1 MRLALLKAYAAL
13 CATVLFWGLSFT
25 VTKVALQG
33 FSPPAV
39 AFLRFTLAALLLLPA
54 ALATNALRMPLVRHA
69 RVFGIAILFPG
80 CYFALETWALRL
92 TSATSASLIAAA
104 VPMAVLALASILGR
118 RPPTAIQALGVAS
131 SLAGVGL
138 LVGVSAGPANA
149 GDVLMAGAVGCAA
162 AYMVAASRLEGVSPL
177 GLTAMQMLWG
187 ALFFLPFFAADTPSW
202 SEIPGQSL
210 AAVVALSLF
219 ATVGAFL
226 AYNYALTKVSA
237 TTASMC
243 INAVPLVGVAGAHL
257 GLGESISAMQAL
269 GGAVI
274 LASVW
279 ATAPRGEKG

>member
-1 MRLALLKAYAAL
+1 MRYALLKAYAAL
-13 CATVLFWGLSFT
+13 LATVLFWGLSFT
-25 VTKVALQG
+25 VTKVALLG

-39 AFLRFTLAALLLLPA
+39 AFLRFTLAALILLPA
-54 ALATNALRMPLVRHA
+54 ALATNALRLSLARHA

-92 TSATSASLIAAA
+92 TTATSASLIAAA
-104 VPMAVLALASILGR
+104 VPMAVLALASILAR
-118 RPPTAIQALGVAS
+118 RLPTAGQALGVFS

-138 LVGVSAGPANA
+138 LVGFSAGPANS
-149 GDVLMAGAVGCAA
+149 GDALMAGAVVCAA
-162 AYMVAASRLEGVSPL
+162 VYMVAASRLEGVSPL
-177 GLTAMQMLWG
+177 GFTALQMCWG
-187 ALFFLPFFAADTPSW
+187 ALFFLPFFAADMPSW
-202 SEIPGQSL
+202 SEVPGQSL
-210 AAVVALSLF
+210 AAVVALALF

-257 GLGESISAMQAL
+257 VLDESITAMQAL

-274 LASVW
+274 LVCVW
-279 ATAPRGEKG
+279 ATAPRGERE